1 MGAYRILNPK
11 EKVSTI
17 FALKSPGLGKRG
29 GEVGSRKSEARS
41 HKSERSDAG
50 NRGVFRTNLHLH
62 KSGFAY
68 HSFIIV
74 VYYLYNIGA
83 GL

>member
-29 GEVGSRKSEARS
+29 GEVGSRKPEVISPKEATL
-41 HKSERSDAG
+41 
-50 NRGVFRTNLHLH
+50 V
-62 KSGFAY
+62 
-68 HSFIIV
+68 
-74 VYYLYNIGA
+74 IGA
-83 GL
+83 SFGLIYIFTKVVLPTTVLSLLFTTCII

>member
-29 GEVGSRKSEARS
+29 GEVGSRKSEVGS
-41 HKSERSDAG
+41 QKS
-50 NRGVFRTNLHLH
+50 
-62 KSGFAY
+62 
-68 HSFIIV
+68 
-74 VYYLYNIGA
+74 
-83 GL
+83 